1 MDAEPPLMLDVAV
14 IGGGIVGA
22 SVAYR
27 LVRNGARVSV
37 IDRQDVGQATAAGA
51 GILPPLDHF
60 IGLEAMLPLLREARR
75 FYPELLAALA
85 EDGESETGYAVVGA
99 LQVATSEAD
108 AARLVE
114 LRRECEAQRAAGMLH
129 IGELSELEGAAARR
143 YFPLLGGGV
152 VRALH
157 ASGAAR
163 IDGRRLLSALRRAL
177 ERRGARWTVASAE
190 PEIEGGRL
198 VGVRTPAGVW
208 PADAVVIAG
217 GAWSSSSAERAGLSV
232 PVRPQRGQLVHLEL
246 AGSDTS
252 SWPIVLGF
260 GTNYLLSFAPSRIV
274 AGATREDGS
283 GYAAMNTAGGLH
295 GVLEQ
300 ALQLAPGL
308 ARARLLE
315 ARVGLRPVCVD
326 GMPILGASPALPNL
340 YLATGHGGYGLEV
353 GPYSGALVADLL
365 LGRETQLDIGPF
377 APDRFVT
384 ACRG

>member
-1 MDAEPPLMLDVAV
+1 MLDVAV

-22 SVAYR
+22 SVAYW
-27 LVRNGARVSV
+27 LVRHGARVSV

-60 IGLEAMLPLLREARR
+60 IGNPAMLPLVREARR
-75 FYPELLAALA
+75 FYPQLLAALA
-85 EDGESETGYAVVGA
+85 EDGETETGYSVVGA
-99 LQVATSEAD
+99 LHVATSDAD
-108 AARLVE
+108 AERLVE

-129 IGELSELEGAAARR
+129 IGELTELDGAAARR

-177 ERRGARWTVASAE
+177 ERRGARWTEASAE
-190 PEIEGGRL
+190 PELEAGRV
-198 VGVRTPAGVW
+198 VGIRTPAGVW
-208 PADAVVIAG
+208 PAGAVVIAG
-217 GAWSSSSAERAGLSV
+217 GAWSSSSAERAGLYV

-246 AGSDTS
+246 VGSDTTE
-252 SWPIVLGF
+252 WPIVLGF
-260 GTNYLLSFAPSRIV
+260 GTHYLLSFAPSRIV
-274 AGATREDGS
+274 AGATREPAS
-283 GYAAMNTAGGLH
+283 GYAAVNTAGGVH

-315 ARVGLRPVCVD
+315 ARVGLRPVSAD
-326 GMPILGASPALPNL
+326 GLPILGASPVLPNL
-340 YLATGHGGYGLEV
+340 YVATGHGGYGLEV

-365 LGRETQLDIGPF
+365 LRRPTPLDVGPF
-377 APDRFVT
+377 APARFAT
-384 ACRG
+384 AYPG

>member
-1 MDAEPPLMLDVAV
+1 MLDVAV

-22 SVAYR
+22 SVAYW
-27 LVRNGARVSV
+27 LVRHGARVSV

-60 IGLEAMLPLLREARR
+60 IGNPAMLPLLREARR
-75 FYPELLAALA
+75 FYPQLLAALA
-85 EDGESETGYAVVGA
+85 EDGETETGYAVVGA
-99 LQVATSEAD
+99 LHVATSDAD
-108 AARLVE
+108 AERLVE

-129 IGELSELEGAAARR
+129 IGELTELEGAAARR

-177 ERRGARWTVASAE
+177 ERRGARWTEASAE
-190 PEIEGGRL
+190 PELEAGRV
-198 VGVRTPAGVW
+198 VGIRTPAGVW
-208 PADAVVIAG
+208 PAGAVVIAG
-217 GAWSSSSAERAGLSV
+217 GAWSSSSAERAGLYV

-246 AGSDTS
+246 VGSDTTE
-252 SWPIVLGF
+252 WPIVLGF
-260 GTNYLLSFAPSRIV
+260 GTHYLLSFAPSRIV
-274 AGATREDGS
+274 AGATREPAS
-283 GYAAMNTAGGLH
+283 GYAAVNTAGGVH

-315 ARVGLRPVCVD
+315 ARVGLRPMSAD
-326 GMPILGASPALPNL
+326 GLPILGASPLLPNL
-340 YLATGHGGYGLEV
+340 YVATGHGGYGLEV

-365 LGRETQLDIGPF
+365 LRRPTPLDVGPF
-377 APDRFVT
+377 APARFAT
-384 ACRG
+384 AYPG